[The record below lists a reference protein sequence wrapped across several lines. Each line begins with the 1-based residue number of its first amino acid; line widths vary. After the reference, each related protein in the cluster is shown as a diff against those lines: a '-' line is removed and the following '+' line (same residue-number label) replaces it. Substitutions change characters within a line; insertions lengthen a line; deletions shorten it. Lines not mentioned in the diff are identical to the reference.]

1 MSSIAKVVLKWIALT
16 AILFVAFSLAAVIS
30 GVAGPQPSPPA
41 GVPSDTAGGAPAAD
55 SGPAAGVL
63 SLLLMCAL
71 VSGAFS
77 WAIAR
82 SAAWGLPLV
91 LALFMAYF
99 GLGTFLPQ
107 IESALFLPRHLPPG
121 FVRRMFMMGAIAAV
135 VFAPAAALIWGRHR
149 RPTASTPDVALP
161 RLPVR
166 SVLVRA
172 ALLAAAYVAVYLLAG
187 YFIAFR
193 NPEVLA
199 YYNDT
204 DPGSFAAQVSKIWAW
219 SPWFF
224 GFQFA
229 RGILWVVFVLPLI
242 AWLRGGRLE
251 SALLTACLYTVWV
264 VMLLAPNPYMPAS
277 VRMTHLVETACS
289 NLLFGVLVGAVLARG
304 AAGSR
309 SRITDTA

>member
-1 MSSIAKVVLKWIALT
+1 MSGIAKVVLKWIALT
-16 AILFVAFSLAAVIS
+16 AILFVAFSLAAVLS
-30 GVAGPQPSPPA
+30 GVAGPQPAPA
-41 GVPSDTAGGAPAAD
+41 GAAPGGTAGGAPAAD
-55 SGPAAGVL
+55 SGPAAGAL

-77 WAIAR
+77 WAIER
-82 SAAWGLPLV
+82 STAWGPRLV

-121 FVRRMFMMGAIAAV
+121 FVTRLFMMGAIATV
-135 VFAPAAALIWGRHR
+135 VFAPAAVLIWGRHR
-149 RPTASTPDVALP
+149 PPTAVTPDVAPP

-166 SVLVRA
+166 GVLVRT
-172 ALLAAAYVAVYLLAG
+172 ALLAAVYVVIYLLAG

-193 NPEVLA
+193 SPELLA

-204 DPGSFAAQVSKIWAW
+204 DPGSFAAQVAKIWAT

-229 RGILWVVFVLPLI
+229 RGVLWVVFVLPLI
-242 AWLRGGRLE
+242 AWFRGGRLE

-277 VRMTHLVETACS
+277 VRMTHLVETTCS
-289 NLLFGVLVGAVLARG
+289 NLLFGALVGAVLAHG

-309 SRITDTA
+309 SRITGTA

>member
-1 MSSIAKVVLKWIALT
+1 VSGIAKVVLKWIALT
-16 AILFVAFSLAAVIS
+16 AILFVAFSIAAVLS
-30 GVAGPQPSPPA
+30 GVAGPQPAPVSGAP
-41 GVPSDTAGGAPAAD
+41 GGTAGGAPAAD

-77 WAIAR
+77 WAIVR
-82 SAAWGLPLV
+82 STAWGLPLV

-107 IESALFLPRHLPPG
+107 IESALFLPRHLPAG
-121 FVRRMFMMGAIAAV
+121 FVTRLFVMGAIAAV
-135 VFAPAAALIWGRHR
+135 VFAPAAVLIWGRHK
-149 RPTASTPDVALP
+149 PPAAVTPDVAP
-161 RLPVR
+161 PWSPVR
-166 SVLVRA
+166 SVLVRT
-172 ALLAAAYVAVYLLAG
+172 ALLAAVYVAVYLLAG

-193 NPEVLA
+193 DPEVLG

-204 DPGSFAAQVSKIWAW
+204 DPGSFAAQVSKIWATA
-219 SPWFF
+219 PWFF

-242 AWLRGGRLE
+242 AWLRRGCLE
-251 SALLTACLYTVWV
+251 SALLTACLFTVWV

-277 VRMTHLVETACS
+277 VRMTHLVETTCS
-289 NLLFGVLVGAVLARG
+289 NLLFGALVGAVLARG
-304 AAGSR
+304 GAESR
-309 SRITDTA
+309 SGITGTT